1 MTIIDARETLNGMHP
16 LKLVYAHPVAI
27 PGQAANTVQVVK
39 ACSAFEAIGCSTV
52 LAIPLDRPGTNKW
65 SEIRKAYNPERHFDL
80 WRIPFDHV
88 PARELFFGGAVS
100 LLAWLTA
107 RDAVITR
114 SISVASVTAAAGV
127 PTVLELH
134 SSIDTG
140 RRAVI
145 RRFRILAKSKNLLSL
160 VVISEALRKHFES
173 RWPELSGRILST
185 PLGGD
190 LVTEPEQGAIQLC
203 GDFNVGYAGQLY
215 PGKGMEVILP
225 LAQACPWATFHIVG
239 GAQHDIDQWRAR
251 AEPARNI
258 IFHGYVPHARIPSF
272 LAAFDVA
279 LAPYQRVVR
288 GVGNDIMNLADW
300 MSPLKAFEYMA
311 HGKTILC
318 SDLPALQE
326 IFTSGET
333 ALLCSPD
340 DVTDWTRA
348 LTQLRDNTEL
358 RARLGENARRRMQR
372 EFTREAWARKIAH
385 DIGARLHALKHRRP
399 IGQSGAGQL
408 GRSD

>member
-1 MTIIDARETLNGMHP
+1 MTAETVIGAKGMSN
-16 LKLVYAHPVAI
+16 LKLVYAHPVPI
-27 PGQAANTVQVVK
+27 PSQAANAVQVVK
-39 ACSAFEAIGCSTV
+39 ACSAFHAIGCRIV
-52 LAIPLDRPGTNKW
+52 LAIPLDRSGTNKW
-65 SEIRKAYNPERHFDL
+65 GEIRKAYDPERRFGL
-80 WRIPFDHV
+80 WHIPFGRIP
-88 PARELFFGGAVS
+88 ARKLAFGGAVS

-114 SISVASVTAAAGV
+114 SISVARATAAAGV

-134 SSIDTG
+134 SSIDTEH
-140 RRAVI
+140 RAVI
-145 RRFRILAKSKNLLSL
+145 RRFDNLAKSKNLLSL

-173 RWPELSGRILST
+173 RWPELSGRILSM

-190 LVTEPEQGAIQLC
+190 LVKALEQDAIPLC

-225 LAQACPWATFHIVG
+225 LAQASPWATFHIVG

-251 AEPARNI
+251 AESERNI

-272 LAAFDVA
+272 LAAFDVV

-288 GVGNDIMNLADW
+288 GVGNKTANLSDW

-311 HGKTILC
+311 HGKAILC
-318 SDLPALQE
+318 SDLPVLRE
-326 IFTSGET
+326 IFTGGET

-340 DVTDWTRA
+340 DVMDWTRG

-358 RARLGENARRRMQR
+358 RTRLGENAKRRMER
-372 EFTREAWARKIAH
+372 EFTREAWARKIVY
-385 DIGARLHALKHRRP
+385 DIGARLHELKRRGP
-399 IGQSGAGQL
+399 IGQSGSSQL
-408 GRSD
+408 GSNS

>member
-1 MTIIDARETLNGMHP
+1 LINDVKSDDWARGMS
-16 LKLVYAHPVAI
+16 LRLVYAHPVSV

-39 ACSAFEAIGCSTV
+39 ACSALQATGCRTV
-52 LAIPLDRPGTNKW
+52 LAIPLDRPRTNKW
-65 SEIRKAYNPERHFDL
+65 SEIRKAYNPERRFGL
-80 WRIPFDHV
+80 WCIPFDHI
-88 PARELFFGGAVS
+88 PARKLVFGGAVS

-114 SISVASVTAAAGV
+114 SISVASVTAAAGL

-134 SSIDTG
+134 SSIDME
-140 RRAVI
+140 RPAVI
-145 RRFRILAKSKNLLSL
+145 RRFRMLVKSKNLLSL
-160 VVISEALRKHFES
+160 VVVSEALRKHFES

-190 LVTEPEQGAIQLC
+190 LATKPEQSSIPLC

-239 GAQHDIDQWRAR
+239 GAQHEIDQWRAR
-251 AEPARNI
+251 AGPARNI

-288 GVGNDIMNLADW
+288 GVGNDVTNLADW

-311 HGKTILC
+311 YGKAILC

-326 IFTSGET
+326 IFIGGET

-340 DVTDWTRA
+340 DVADWTRA

-358 RARLGENARRRMQR
+358 RTRLGENAKRQMQR
-372 EFTREAWARKIAH
+372 EFTREAWASKMAH
-385 DIGARLHALKHRRP
+385 EIGVRLQELKRRRP
-399 IGQSGAGQL
+399 IAQSGAGPTWT
-408 GRSD
+408 R

>member
-1 MTIIDARETLNGMHP
+1 MSN
-16 LKLVYAHPVAI
+16 LKLVYAHPVPI

-39 ACSAFEAIGCSTV
+39 ACSALQAIGCRTV

-65 SEIRKAYNPERHFDL
+65 SEIRKAYNPERRVAL
-80 WRIPFDHV
+80 WRIPFDHI
-88 PARELFFGGAVS
+88 PAQQLVFGGAVS

-114 SISVASVTAAAGV
+114 SISVARVTASAGM

-134 SSIDTG
+134 SPVEAE
-140 RRAVI
+140 RQAVI
-145 RRFRILAKSKNLLSL
+145 KRFNMLAKSKNLLSL
-160 VVISEALRKHFES
+160 VVISKALRKHLES
-173 RWPELSGRILST
+173 RWPALSGRILST

-190 LVTEPEQGAIQLC
+190 LVTEPEQGAIPLC

-239 GAQHDIDQWRAR
+239 GAQHHIDQWRAR
-251 AEPARNI
+251 AESAKNI
-258 IFHGYVPHARIPSF
+258 IFHGNVPHARIPPF

-288 GVGNDIMNLADW
+288 GVGNDATNLADW

-311 HGKTILC
+311 HGKAILC
-318 SDLPALQE
+318 SDLPVLRE
-326 IFTSGET
+326 IFTGGET

-340 DVTDWTRA
+340 DVADWTRA

-358 RARLGENARRRMQR
+358 RRQLGENARRRMQR
-372 EFTREAWARKIAH
+372 EFTREAWARNIAH
-385 DIGARLHALKHRRP
+385 DIGSRLDARKGRRP
-399 IGQSGAGQL
+399 TGQSGE
-408 GRSD
+408 STWIK

>member
-1 MTIIDARETLNGMHP
+1 MSN
-16 LKLVYAHPVAI
+16 LKLVYAHPVPI

-39 ACSAFEAIGCSTV
+39 ACSAFQAIGCRTV

-65 SEIRKAYNPERHFDL
+65 SEIRKAYNPERRVGL
-80 WRIPFDHV
+80 WRIPFDHF
-88 PARELFFGGAVS
+88 PAQQLVFGGAVS

-114 SISVASVTAAAGV
+114 SISVARVTAAAGR

-134 SSIDTG
+134 SPVEAE
-140 RRAVI
+140 RQAVI
-145 RRFRILAKSKNLLSL
+145 KRFHMLVKSKNLLSL

-190 LVTEPEQGAIQLC
+190 LVTEPTQGAIPLC

-215 PGKGMEVILP
+215 PGKGMEIILP

-251 AEPARNI
+251 AESERNI

-288 GVGNDIMNLADW
+288 GVGNDATNLADW

-311 HGKTILC
+311 HGKAILC
-318 SDLPALQE
+318 SDLPVLQE
-326 IFTSGET
+326 IFTGGET

-340 DVTDWTRA
+340 DPMDWTRA

-358 RARLGENARRRMQR
+358 RRRLGENARRRMER

-385 DIGARLHALKHRRP
+385 DIGSRLHAGKRRRP
-399 IGQSGAGQL
+399 IERSGAGQL
-408 GRSD
+408 GRNN

>member
-1 MTIIDARETLNGMHP
+1 MSN
-16 LKLVYAHPVAI
+16 LKLVYAHPVPI

-39 ACSAFEAIGCSTV
+39 ACSAFQAIGCRTV

-65 SEIRKAYNPERHFDL
+65 SEIRKAYNPERRVGL
-80 WRIPFDHV
+80 WCIPFDHI
-88 PARELFFGGAVS
+88 PAQQLVFGGAVS

-114 SISVASVTAAAGV
+114 SISIARVTAAAGM

-134 SSIDTG
+134 SPVEAE
-140 RRAVI
+140 RQAVI
-145 RRFRILAKSKNLLSL
+145 KRFNMLAKSKNLLSL
-160 VVISEALRKHFES
+160 VVISEALRKHLES

-190 LVTEPEQGAIQLC
+190 LVTEPAQGAIPLC

-239 GAQHDIDQWRAR
+239 GAQDDIDQWRAR
-251 AEPARNI
+251 AESARNI

-288 GVGNDIMNLADW
+288 GVGNNATNLADW

-311 HGKTILC
+311 HGKAILS
-318 SDLPALQE
+318 SDLPVLRE
-326 IFTSGET
+326 IFTGGET

-358 RARLGENARRRMQR
+358 RTRLGENARRRMQR

-385 DIGARLHALKHRRP
+385 DIGSRLHARKRRRP
-399 IGQSGAGQL
+399 TGQSGASRFG
-408 GRSD
+408 SNN